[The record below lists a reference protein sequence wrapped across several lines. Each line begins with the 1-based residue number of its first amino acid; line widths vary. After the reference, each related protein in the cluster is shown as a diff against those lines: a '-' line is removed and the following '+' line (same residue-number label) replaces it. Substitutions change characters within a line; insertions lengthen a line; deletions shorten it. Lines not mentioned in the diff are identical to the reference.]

1 MVAVFNRHT
10 GRQLQPIFD
19 EYLRHAAIPTLEL
32 RFDEAAHSV
41 SYRWLAQEKGFAMP
55 VRVGLKD
62 NWQIIH
68 PTLAWQKMPTWI
80 AADRFEVA
88 TDLYYVNVSK
98 L

>member
-1 MVAVFNRHT
+1 
-10 GRQLQPIFD
+10 
-19 EYLRHAAIPTLEL
+19 
-32 RFDEAAHSV
+32 
-41 SYRWLAQEKGFAMP
+41 MP